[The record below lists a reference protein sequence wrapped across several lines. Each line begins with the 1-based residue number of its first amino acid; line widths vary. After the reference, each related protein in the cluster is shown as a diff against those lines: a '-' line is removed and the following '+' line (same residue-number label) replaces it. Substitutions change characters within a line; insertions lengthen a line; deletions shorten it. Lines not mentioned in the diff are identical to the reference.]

1 MGRFYIVPAI
11 GYEFLKELGVNNKSV
26 LDSVHYHHGKLL
38 AHAQIPDD
46 SIAYIVYIADNI
58 SAATDRRKREDGGF
72 GFKPQIPMQSVFNI
86 LNGNKEEYF
95 YKPISLN
102 DEKVINMP
110 VDEEPRFDE
119 QYYQNVIRNLKDTVQ
134 GIDLNREEYI
144 SSLLSALEA
153 YLSYIPSSTS
163 TGELV
168 DISLYDHV
176 KLTAIVTKPAKLY

>member
-1 MGRFYIVPAI
+1 MM
-11 GYEFLKELGVNNKSV
+11 K
-26 LDSVHYHHGKLL
+26 
-38 AHAQIPDD
+38 
-46 SIAYIVYIADNI
+46 
-58 SAATDRRKREDGGF
+58 
-72 GFKPQIPMQSVFNI
+72 
-86 LNGNKEEYF
+86 
-95 YKPISLN
+95 
-102 DEKVINMP
+102 KVINMP

-119 QYYQNVIRNLKDTVQ
+119 QYYQNVIRNVKDTVQ

-176 KLTAIVTKPAKLY
+176 KLTAAYASCIYQYLEEAGENKL